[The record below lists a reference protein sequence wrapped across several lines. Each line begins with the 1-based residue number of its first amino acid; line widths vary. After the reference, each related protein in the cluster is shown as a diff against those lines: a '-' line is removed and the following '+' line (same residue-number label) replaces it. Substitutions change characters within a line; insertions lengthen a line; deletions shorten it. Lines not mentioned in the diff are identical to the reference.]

1 VTLFIEAPGED
12 PRFARHTIVRLR
24 STPVNTRYRDTRAG
38 PRPTLF
44 PFAILYVYDAAL
56 TVRHIGNNIRP
67 TGRLFSNFRGINVKF
82 SELLQEF
89 FIALGVDWVLYLLIL
104 LSVISLAFIF
114 ERWLF
119 YFRRRVTPDAARK
132 LLCGNTAGLPKDCME
147 SIVAAHML
155 DGEKNYT
162 DREDAES
169 ALETEIRKQKAR
181 YEKGLTFLATL
192 GNNAPFIGLLG
203 TVLGIMAAF
212 FSLSDLGETTQK
224 NELLM
229 TSISE
234 ALVATAMGLIVAI
247 PAVMFYNIFRR
258 KVSASVEQTKEIA
271 TGLVHRKFGGGDDG
285 WCDTK

>member
-1 VTLFIEAPGED
+1 M
-12 PRFARHTIVRLR
+12 
-24 STPVNTRYRDTRAG
+24 
-38 PRPTLF
+38 
-44 PFAILYVYDAAL
+44 
-56 TVRHIGNNIRP
+56 
-67 TGRLFSNFRGINVKF
+67 KF
-82 SELLQEF
+82 SEVLQDF
-89 FIALGVDWVLYLLIL
+89 FIALGVDWILYLLIG
-104 LSVISLAFIF
+104 LSILSLGFIF

-119 YFRRRVTPDAARK
+119 YYRRRVSPDMARK
-132 LLCGNTAGLPKDCME
+132 VICGSMEGLPKDCME
-147 SIVAAHML
+147 MHVAATIL
-155 DGEKNYT
+155 NEDRRYA

-169 ALETEIRKQKAR
+169 AIDTEIRKQKGR

-212 FSLSDLGETTQK
+212 FQLSDIGETTEK

-234 ALVATAMGLIVAI
+234 ALVATAMGLVVAI

-258 KVSASVEQTKEIA
+258 KVSGAVEQTREIA
-271 TGLVHRKFGGGDDG
+271 TGLVHRKFGGGEDG

>member
-1 VTLFIEAPGED
+1 MT
-12 PRFARHTIVRLR
+12 
-24 STPVNTRYRDTRAG
+24 
-38 PRPTLF
+38 
-44 PFAILYVYDAAL
+44 
-56 TVRHIGNNIRP
+56 
-67 TGRLFSNFRGINVKF
+67 FSDM
-82 SELLQEF
+82 LQEF
-89 FIALGVDWVLYLLIL
+89 FIALGVEWVLYLLIL
-104 LSVISLAFIF
+104 LSVLSLAVIF

-119 YFRRRVTPDAARK
+119 YFRRRVAPDVARR
-132 LLCGNTAGLPKDCME
+132 LVCGSTEGLPADCME
-147 SIVAAHML
+147 VIVAKTII
-155 DGEKNYT
+155 DGDRNFI

-169 ALETEIRKQKAR
+169 ALETEVRKQKAR

-212 FSLSDLGETTQK
+212 FVLSDVGETAEK

-229 TSISE
+229 TAISE

-258 KVSASVEQTKEIA
+258 KVSAAVEQTKEIV
-271 TGLVHRKFGGGDDG
+271 TGLIHRKFGGGEDG

>member
-1 VTLFIEAPGED
+1 M
-12 PRFARHTIVRLR
+12 
-24 STPVNTRYRDTRAG
+24 
-38 PRPTLF
+38 
-44 PFAILYVYDAAL
+44 
-56 TVRHIGNNIRP
+56 
-67 TGRLFSNFRGINVKF
+67 KF
-82 SELLQEF
+82 SEILQDF

-104 LSVISLAFIF
+104 LSVISLAFIL
-114 ERWLF
+114 ERWIF
-119 YFRRRVTPDAARK
+119 YFRRRVTPDSARR
-132 LLCGNTAGLPKDCME
+132 LVCGNSNELPRDCME
-147 SIVAAHML
+147 LLVANTVLSGDRHFV
-155 DGEKNYT
+155 

-212 FSLSDLGETTQK
+212 FVLSDVAENTQK

-229 TSISE
+229 TAISE

-258 KVSASVEQTKEIA
+258 KVSAAVEQTKEIA

>member
-1 VTLFIEAPGED
+1 M
-12 PRFARHTIVRLR
+12 
-24 STPVNTRYRDTRAG
+24 
-38 PRPTLF
+38 
-44 PFAILYVYDAAL
+44 
-56 TVRHIGNNIRP
+56 
-67 TGRLFSNFRGINVKF
+67 KF
-82 SELLQEF
+82 SEVLQDF

-104 LSVISLAFIF
+104 LSVVSLAFIF

-119 YFRRRVTPDAARK
+119 YFRRRVAPDAARK
-132 LLCGNTAGLPKDCME
+132 LLCGNSKGLPRDCME
-147 SIVAAHML
+147 LKVAAHLL
-155 DGEKNYT
+155 DGERVYT

-192 GNNAPFIGLLG
+192 GNNAPFVGLLG

-212 FSLSDLGETTQK
+212 FQLSDLGETTQK

-258 KVSASVEQTKEIA
+258 KVSATVEQTKEIA
-271 TGLVHRKFGGGDDG
+271 TGLIHRKFGGGEDG

>member
-1 VTLFIEAPGED
+1 
-12 PRFARHTIVRLR
+12 
-24 STPVNTRYRDTRAG
+24 
-38 PRPTLF
+38 
-44 PFAILYVYDAAL
+44 
-56 TVRHIGNNIRP
+56 
-67 TGRLFSNFRGINVKF
+67 VKF
-82 SELLQEF
+82 SEVLQDF

-104 LSVISLAFIF
+104 LSVVSLAFIF

-119 YFRRRVTPDAARK
+119 YFRRRVQPDAARK
-132 LLCGNTAGLPKDCME
+132 LLCGNAQGLPADCME
-147 SIVAAHML
+147 MAVAQTL
-155 DGEKNYT
+155 LSGDKKFV

-169 ALETEIRKQKAR
+169 AIETEIRKQKAR

-212 FSLSDLGETTQK
+212 FQLSDIGETTQK

-258 KVSASVEQTKEIA
+258 KVSATVEQTKEIA